1 MCCRLHVHPSLL
13 RLSLTAAYRTGKSV
27 AKLQAHTDK
36 ICCESHRSRWH
47 TAQIAKTRTQM
58 PQSVLVYVL
67 LMILSSSTLAADRTV
82 SNGILDPYWTQ
93 KSMQWTA
100 MLPKSTVK
108 VLGRYHLVVSGESFF
123 TGNIR
128 QQWLRNP
135 QCYSLHCTIFYHTLR
150 KTYRLQYSS
159 NQWSSNQCL
168 SKVNRSLNF
177 YSCSVVADQNFAAG
191 CCK

>member
-13 RLSLTAAYRTGKSV
+13 RTGKSV

-67 LMILSSSTLAADRTV
+67 LMILSSSTLAAVRTV
-82 SNGILDPYWTQ
+82 SNGILD
-93 KSMQWTA
+93 SEVHA
-100 MLPKSTVK
+100 MDRHAAKKHCK
-108 VLGRYHLVVSGESFF
+108 VLGRHHLVVSGESFF

-150 KTYRLQYSS
+150 KTYRLQYSK
-159 NQWSSNQCL
+159 C
-168 SKVNRSLNF
+168 
-177 YSCSVVADQNFAAG
+177 
-191 CCK
+191 